1 MLSECIAQVEKI
13 EEKVEGLQKIVVVV
27 EEEEELDHTQHH
39 YHQLKLL

>member
-13 EEKVEGLQKIVVVV
+13 EEKVEGLQKIVQ
-27 EEEEELDHTQHH
+27 EEEEEALDRTQHH

>member
-13 EEKVEGLQKIVVVV
+13 EEKVEGLQKI
-27 EEEEELDHTQHH
+27 EEEEEALDRTQHH